1 MGGMIA
7 QRVAL
12 AAPERVASLTSIMS
26 SSGARGLPGPSG
38 TVLRALLS
46 RPRGRGEEAIV
57 DHYVRLFRVIGSPAY
72 PLDESALRERVLLAT
87 RRSFHP
93 AGTLRQMVAVAAD
106 ARRAGDLARIQ
117 ARTLVLHG
125 KDDPLVPIACG
136 QDTARRIP
144 GSRFVGIDGMGHDLP
159 PGVVQRLLEPL
170 VPHLAGASR

>member
-1 MGGMIA
+1 
-7 QRVAL
+7 
-12 AAPERVASLTSIMS
+12 MS

-106 ARRAGDLARIQ
+106 ARRAGDLVRIQ
-117 ARTLVLHG
+117 ARTLVLPG